1 MSMHTPES
9 LRELI
14 TEFLVDKPDGSAMA
28 SEISR
33 HLFSA
38 ATADAI
44 WQVARD
50 NPHLFSVAEGDHE
63 LPPEARVVRL
73 A

>member
-1 MSMHTPES
+1 MSTHSPQT

-14 TEFLVDKPDGSAMA
+14 TEFLVDRPDGSALA

-44 WQVARD
+44 WQLARD

-63 LPPEARVVRL
+63 LPPEARIVRL